1 MPFAQMAYMLGKEGG
16 LWTHLSPNQRLA
28 LLLAALCH
36 DYEHP
41 GVSAAYLHKA
51 KSRLASWFR
60 GDPGLLE
67 KHHSIRSF
75 ELLTCKHVGLLSH
88 LPTADRIEVLAE
100 PTRSTFDRSLTCGRG
115 AGARAGAGRD
125 PVHGHEP
132 ARQHHRRH

>member
-1 MPFAQMAYMLGKEGG
+1 MAYMLAKEGG

-75 ELLTCKHVGLLSH
+75 ELLTCKHVGLLCH
-88 LPTADRIEVLAE
+88 LPTTDRIEVPRPSRAHPCRFLPVTDARRVRGRCAGWCG
-100 PTRSTFDRSLTCGRG
+100 TRSCPRT
-115 AGARAGAGRD
+115 
-125 PVHGHEP
+125 
-132 ARQHHRRH
+132 